1 MIKIALWKLCCEM
14 IQLSQSNREICKLWW
29 QQVILGININ
39 NKLTFDTYKKKM
51 QGNSG
56 QKFNTLSGTSTSTFL
71 NIEKNDL

>member
-14 IQLSQSNREICKLWW
+14 IQVSQSNREICKLWW

-39 NKLTFDTYKKKM
+39 SKLTFDTYKKKM

>member
-14 IQLSQSNREICKLWW
+14 IQVSQSNREICKLWW
-29 QQVILGININ
+29 QQVIFGININ
-39 NKLTFDTYKKKM
+39 NKLTFDTYKKTM

>member
-14 IQLSQSNREICKLWW
+14 IQVSQSNREICKLWW

-39 NKLTFDTYKKKM
+39 SKLTFDTYKKKM

-56 QKFNTLSGTSTSTFL
+56 QKFNTLSRTSTSTFL